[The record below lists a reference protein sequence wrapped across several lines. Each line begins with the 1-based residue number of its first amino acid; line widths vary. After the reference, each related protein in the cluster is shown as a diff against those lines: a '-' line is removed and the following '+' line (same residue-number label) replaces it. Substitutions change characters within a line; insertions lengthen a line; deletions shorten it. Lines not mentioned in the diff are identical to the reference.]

1 MPSPLSVKG
10 AKKQTNRG
18 LLPVLLVLL
27 LNMDAAIKEINDI
40 REIIANLPVET
51 VREIRDFAF
60 YLADR
65 DARRKALVERVLK
78 AEKDP
83 DTITCHSAEE
93 FLQAIESA
101 DDND

>member
-1 MPSPLSVKG
+1 MNS
-10 AKKQTNRG
+10 
-18 LLPVLLVLL
+18 
-27 LNMDAAIKEINDI
+27 AIKEIEDI
-40 REIIANLPVET
+40 REILLNLPVET

-78 AEKDP
+78 AEKEP
-83 DTITCHSAEE
+83 DTVTCHSAEE

-101 DDND
+101 DDDD